1 VAFFDQNGR
10 SLLYHQWLAVFG
22 PSYFRCG
29 PPLGRRVN
37 KRNQSSQFIEN
48 QIDAVLAQSGPLL
61 QVDLTLALAWKI
73 GAIDHRASTASVV
86 WNPANFP
93 TALIGGRYKWNFS
106 QSIPYL
112 ATNMATIVNQ
122 LAANPA
128 YLLNL
133 RLPVPGTGLGPTN
146 KLAIQFFITHGS
158 EPIYDVYAHKGA
170 LAIDQ
175 NLSTVPPRQP
185 VAGYKPVQTWGD
197 YQDFKCLLRRIG
209 LQACGGMFV
218 SRDDDRA
225 LWVYGHLFK

>member
-1 VAFFDQNGR
+1 MTFFNQNGTPVP
-10 SLLYHQWLAVFG
+10 YYQWLTIFR
-22 PSYFRCG
+22 PSYYLG
-29 PPLGRRVN
+29 GTPLGRSVN
-37 KRNQSSQFIEN
+37 GGNQSSHWIEN
-48 QIDAVLAQSGPLL
+48 KIDTLLAQSTPLT
-61 QVDLTLALAWKI
+61 QADLTLALAWKL
-73 GAIDHRASTASVV
+73 GNIDHHASSASSVQ
-86 WNPANFP
+86 WKPSNFP
-93 TALIGGRYKWNFS
+93 TALIGGRYKWSFS

-122 LAANPA
+122 LASNPA

-133 RLPVPGTGLGPTN
+133 KLPGKGFGPTN
-146 KLAIQFFITHGS
+146 KLAIQFFITRGS

-175 NLSTVPPRQP
+175 NLSTVPPGQP
-185 VAGYKPVQTWGD
+185 VAGYNPIQTWSD

-209 LQACGGMFV
+209 LQASGGMFV